1 MYQVMVVR
9 ERRFG
14 GNRHSDLVMN
24 RTVSTAE
31 DAAAALYGMFG
42 SRPNMEPDMI
52 EQRVR
57 ESGVFVYVHGIR
69 RAIVIDAEEEP
80 A

>member
-1 MYQVMVVR
+1 MYRVMVVR

-14 GNRHSDLVMN
+14 GNRQSDLVMH
-24 RTVSTAE
+24 RVVPTAA
-31 DAAAALYGMFG
+31 DAAATLYAMFG
-42 SRPNMEPDMI
+42 TRPNMEPDMI
-52 EQRVR
+52 DQRVR

-69 RAIVIDAEEEP
+69 RAIVIEAKEW